1 MAREYYGDLGLL
13 GRTMTVPGR
22 RSTALPGR
30 YGGRREATSGERLMR
45 RFRAMVTVFSAVLS
59 EADHTESE
67 TGTTV
72 AWSVVAGKGRHRLQP
87 LGGVVDS
94 PPLAVVHFGSKPRVI
109 TDGAGAHEIARAQ
122 DKVLDVTGP
131 VLANGRYTVR
141 PGARVWS
148 LLTSSTRF
156 TVRRDHGTV
165 MTVRETS
172 HNRRTVRV
180 FDVQMAEGF
189 DPNVGLALLLM
200 FGGVS
205 RQKVLGE
212 LFEGR

>member
-1 MAREYYGDLGLL
+1 
-13 GRTMTVPGR
+13 
-22 RSTALPGR
+22 
-30 YGGRREATSGERLMR
+30 MR

-59 EADHTESE
+59 EAGHTDDE
-67 TGTTV
+67 TGKTV
-72 AWSVVAGKGRHRLQP
+72 AWSVGAGQGRHGLLP
-87 LGGVVDS
+87 LGGVVES
-94 PPLAVVHFGSKPRVI
+94 PPLAVVHFGRNPRLI

-122 DKVLDVTGP
+122 GNVLDVTDP
-131 VLANGRYTVR
+131 VLATGRYTVR
-141 PGARVWS
+141 PGSRVRS

-156 TVRRDHGTV
+156 TVHRGHGPV

-180 FDVQMAEGF
+180 FDIQMAEDF

-200 FGGVS
+200 FGGVN

-212 LFEGR
+212 LFESG